1 MDNSDA
7 ALLRERN
14 RHVRFCDR
22 IHGGADDGD
31 IEARCFAELGLR
43 VGLRG
48 NDIRAGGQE
57 QHVIE
62 GKCFGHREMNHK
74 FSLAGNIYF
83 REG

>member
-1 MDNSDA
+1 MNNADA

-14 RHVRFCDR
+14 GHVGFSDGV
-22 IHGGADDGD
+22 HGGADDGD
-31 IEARCFAELGLR
+31 IEGDVSTDLGLGI
-43 VGLRG
+43 GLRG

-57 QHVIE
+57 QHVIK
-62 GKCFGHREMNHK
+62 GKSFGHREMNHK